1 MYTWQKL
8 QCAANQRYALY
19 HHLHLP
25 FLHFYRDFAT
35 FTSSEYYEHFLAGI
49 STSCLYYSC
58 VHIIKDK
65 SRCTAKT
72 SAPKLVIVP
81 VGVVYRKYSIFF
93 LVAGTL
99 HCTRLCFALLLQTV
113 STHTHTHTHTIRQSK
128 VKLACQ
134 RYKGL
139 RVINLNWHLQLK
151 MKACSSIILHAF
163 YQRRY
168 NQPLQITA
176 KAAVFTTS
184 VQ

>member
-1 MYTWQKL
+1 MWHWQCFCCGGVLAVKKQVEGLSLPYMYTWQKL

-58 VHIIKDK
+58 VYIIKDK

-113 STHTHTHTHTIRQSK
+113 STHTLYDSL
-128 VKLACQ
+128 KLNLLA
-134 RYKGL
+134 KGTKGC
-139 RVINLNWHLQLK
+139 V
-151 MKACSSIILHAF
+151 
-163 YQRRY
+163 
-168 NQPLQITA
+168 
-176 KAAVFTTS
+176 
-184 VQ
+184 

>member
-1 MYTWQKL
+1 MKKQVEGLSLPYMYTWQKL

-113 STHTHTHTHTIRQSK
+113 STHTHTVYDSL
-128 VKLACQ
+128 KLNLLA
-134 RYKGL
+134 KGTKGC
-139 RVINLNWHLQLK
+139 V
-151 MKACSSIILHAF
+151 
-163 YQRRY
+163 
-168 NQPLQITA
+168 
-176 KAAVFTTS
+176 
-184 VQ
+184 